1 MDTLTSLSQFAA
13 NYYADD
19 FLAATAA
26 STIMGVILI
35 PIIIALAISVFMIIC
50 MWKIFKKAGKGGWES
65 LIPVY
70 NFIVMLQITEL
81 PMWYIALLFVP
92 IAQVY
97 ALIKMN
103 IELAKKFGQEGG
115 FAALL
120 ILVPVVGY
128 PILAFGKDKVY
139 MGGGQNINNGYTQQG
154 YQQPQYGQ
162 PQYGQ
167 PMQQPQNGQAMQQPV
182 QQPQYGQPMQQP
194 MQQPKAPMDPA
205 KKKKIIMWCCIGG
218 GVLVLG
224 IVAAIILS
232 IIFRVDYS
240 TAYNTAKKLEDK
252 VYAIYQNYDCGYV
265 TDYVSSAYTTTKK
278 YNEYVEGCKAVF
290 DNEASSLIEQLGNTD
305 GVKRN
310 SEISD
315 RFNAFK
321 TIYDSIL
328 PNSADLESKL
338 SAYQD
343 WHNFVVAVDDI
354 YYSSSS
360 DAEFTAAANY
370 LISSSNSTLKTY
382 GEGWL
387 EHQMLY
393 VKAYRDYDN
402 ASYRDPNLIAL
413 REDRDNKKK
422 ELDDWTSA
430 NRPDIKSLVPLKF
443 DDTSKLNSAFNS
455 LYELIKTN
463 YEQNYNY
470 DSGDCMEFLGEVV
483 CD

>member
-1 MDTLTSLSQFAA
+1 MDTFTSLSQFAVS
-13 NYYADD
+13 YYADD
-19 FLAATAA
+19 FLVATAA

-35 PIIIALAISVFMIIC
+35 PLLIALAISVFMIIC
-50 MWKIFKKAGKGGWES
+50 VWKIFKKAGKGGWES
-65 LIPVY
+65 IIPVY

-81 PMWYIALLFVP
+81 PMWYIVLLFVP

-139 MGGGQNINNGYTQQG
+139 MGGGQNINNGYAQQG
-154 YQQPQYGQ
+154 YQQTQYAQPQYGQ
-162 PQYGQ
+162 PQPQYNQ
-167 PMQQPQNGQAMQQPV
+167 PMQQPGTTQ
-182 QQPQYGQPMQQP
+182 QPMQQP

-224 IVAAIILS
+224 IAAAIVLPIIL
-232 IIFRVDYS
+232 RVDYS
-240 TAYNTAKKLEDK
+240 TAYTTAKKLEDK

-265 TDYVSSAYTTTKK
+265 TDYVTSTYTTTKK
-278 YNEYVEGCKAVF
+278 YNEYVEKCKAVF
-290 DNEASSLIEQLGNTD
+290 DSETNSLIDQLGNTD

-321 TIYDSIL
+321 TVYDSIL
-328 PNSADLESKL
+328 PDSTDLESKL

-343 WHNFVVAVDDI
+343 WHNFTVALDDMG
-354 YYSSSS
+354 YPSSS
-360 DAEFTAAANY
+360 DAELTAAANY

-387 EHQMLY
+387 EHQKVY
-393 VKAYRDYDN
+393 VKAYRDYDSTSYS
-402 ASYRDPNLIAL
+402 ASNKSAL
-413 REDRDNKKK
+413 RIERDNKKK
-422 ELDDWTSA
+422 ELDDWISA
-430 NRPDIKSLVPLKF
+430 NKPDIKSLVPFKF
-443 DDTSKLNSAFNS
+443 DDTSKLNSAFSS

-470 DSGDCMEFLGEVV
+470 NSGDCMEFLGEVV

>member
-1 MDTLTSLSQFAA
+1 MDTFTSLSQFAA
-13 NYYADD
+13 SHYADN
-19 FLAATAA
+19 FLVATAA
-26 STIMGVILI
+26 NTIMGVILI
-35 PIIIALAISVFMIIC
+35 PLIITLAVSVFMIIC
-50 MWKIFKKAGKGGWES
+50 IWKIFKKAGKGGWES
-65 LIPVY
+65 IIPVY

-97 ALIKMN
+97 ALIKIN

-139 MGGGQNINNGYTQQG
+139 MGGGQNINNDYAQQG
-154 YQQPQYGQ
+154 YQQTQYAQPQYGQ
-162 PQYGQ
+162 PQPQYNQ
-167 PMQQPQNGQAMQQPV
+167 PMQQPGTTQ
-182 QQPQYGQPMQQP
+182 QPMQQP
-194 MQQPKAPMDPA
+194 IQQPKAPMDPA

-224 IVAAIILS
+224 IVAAIVLPIIL
-232 IIFRVDYS
+232 RVDYS
-240 TAYNTAKKLEDK
+240 TAYTTAKKLEDK

-265 TDYVSSAYTTTKK
+265 TDYVTSTYTTTKR
-278 YNEYVEGCKAVF
+278 YNEYIEKCKAVF
-290 DNEASSLIEQLGNTD
+290 DNETNSLIGQLGNTD

-321 TIYDSIL
+321 TVYDSIL
-328 PNSADLESKL
+328 PDSTDLESKL

-343 WHNFVVAVDDI
+343 WHNFAVALDNMS
-354 YYSSSS
+354 YSNSS
-360 DAEFTAAANY
+360 DAEFTTAANY
-370 LISSSNSTLKTY
+370 LISSSNPTLKTY
-382 GEGWL
+382 GESWL
-387 EHQMLY
+387 EHQKVY

-402 ASYRDPNLIAL
+402 TSYSASNKSAL
-413 REDRDNKKK
+413 RIERDNKKK
-422 ELDDWTSA
+422 ELDDWISA
-430 NRPDIKSLVPLKF
+430 NKPDIKSLVPLKF

-470 DSGDCMEFLGEVV
+470 DSGDCMEFLGKVV

>member
-1 MDTLTSLSQFAA
+1 MDTFTSLSQFAA
-13 NYYADD
+13 SYYADN
-19 FLAATAA
+19 FLVATAA
-26 STIMGVILI
+26 NTIMGVILI
-35 PIIIALAISVFMIIC
+35 PLIIALAVSVFMIIC
-50 MWKIFKKAGKGGWES
+50 IWKIFKKAGKGGWES
-65 LIPVY
+65 IIPVY

-154 YQQPQYGQ
+154 YQQTQYAQPQYGQ
-162 PQYGQ
+162 PQPQYNQ
-167 PMQQPQNGQAMQQPV
+167 PMQQPGTTQQPI
-182 QQPQYGQPMQQP
+182 QQPI
-194 MQQPKAPMDPA
+194 QQPKAPMDPA

-224 IVAAIILS
+224 IVAAIVLPIIL
-232 IIFRVDYS
+232 RVDYS
-240 TAYNTAKKLEDK
+240 TAYTTAKKLEDK

-265 TDYVSSAYTTTKK
+265 TDYVTSTYTTTKR
-278 YNEYVEGCKAVF
+278 YNEYVEKCKAVF
-290 DNEASSLIEQLGNTD
+290 DNETNSLIGQLGNTD

-321 TIYDSIL
+321 TVYDSIL
-328 PNSADLESKL
+328 PDPTDLESKL

-343 WHNFVVAVDDI
+343 WHNFAVALDNMS
-354 YYSSSS
+354 YSNSS
-360 DAEFTAAANY
+360 DAEFTTTANY
-370 LISSSNSTLKTY
+370 LISSSNSALKTY
-382 GEGWL
+382 GESWL
-387 EHQMLY
+387 EHQKVY
-393 VKAYRDYDN
+393 VKAYRDYDSTSYS
-402 ASYRDPNLIAL
+402 ASNKSAL
-413 REDRDNKKK
+413 RIERDNKKK
-422 ELDDWTSA
+422 ELDDWISA
-430 NRPDIKSLVPLKF
+430 NKPDIKSLVPLKF

-470 DSGDCMEFLGEVV
+470 DSGDCMEFLGKVV